1 MNKIKYTLLAGA
13 VALMPISVSA
23 QFNNLQKLQ
32 AAERII
38 TNLYV
43 DSVDEN
49 KIVEEAIVAML
60 KTLDPHSLY
69 SDAAETKELTTPLDG
84 SFSGIGIQF
93 NMLDDTLRVIQTVVG
108 GPSEKVGL
116 LPGDRILTA
125 NDSLISGAKRKNSS
139 VLNILRGPKG
149 SPVNVTV
156 LRRGVK
162 EPIHFR
168 IIRDDIPIESVV
180 AAYMVTPEVGY
191 ISITNFAEKT
201 PEELKTAMTQLKKQG
216 MKHLILDLEDNGGGY
231 MNSAVEMAE
240 EFLAKDDMIVSTRS
254 PRTTGTTEYRSSR
267 SGMMPDGRL
276 VVMVNQYSASASE
289 ILSGAIQDH
298 DRGVIVGRRTFGKG
312 LVQRPIP
319 FPDGSMIRLTVARYY
334 TPSGRTIQ
342 KPYNRE
348 EPDDYRMDIYH
359 RFKAGE
365 FTSAD
370 SVHFDQSQKVTT
382 LKNGRTIY
390 GGGGIMPDVFVPI
403 DTTLITPFY
412 RDIVA
417 KGVLNRFVMNYVDAN
432 RKDLTSKYKNEDSFV
447 NQFQVTPKMIDDIK
461 EMAVKDSIKIDESQV
476 ETSKKALE
484 ANIKGL
490 IGRDLFV
497 NGTYSRI
504 VNPLD
509 PIFVEAVAV
518 ITDPERYNE
527 ILKKQ
532 PK

>member
-1 MNKIKYTLLAGA
+1 MNITKITIISGLIAA
-13 VALMPISVSA
+13 ASMPLSA
-23 QFNNLQKLQ
+23 QQFNNAAKLQ
-32 AAERII
+32 AAEKII

-43 DSVDEN
+43 DSVDET
-49 KIVEEAIVAML
+49 KMVEDAIVAML

-84 SFSGIGIQF
+84 RFSGIGIQF

-125 NDSLISGAKRKNSS
+125 NDSIISGAKRKNSS

-149 SPVNVTV
+149 TPVNVTV
-156 LRRGVK
+156 LRRGVN
-162 EPIHFR
+162 EPIKFR
-168 IIRDDIPIESVV
+168 IIRDDIPIESVT

-191 ISITNFAEKT
+191 ISVSNFAENT
-201 PEELKTAMTQLKKQG
+201 PEELKDAMIKLKKQG
-216 MKHLILDLEDNGGGY
+216 MKDLILDIEDNGGGY
-231 MNSAVEMAE
+231 MNSAVEMAG
-240 EFLAKDDMIVSTRS
+240 EFLSKGDLVVSTRS
-254 PRTTGTTEYRSSR
+254 PRTTGTTEYRSEHI
-267 SGMMPDGRL
+267 GMMPEGRL

-319 FPDGSMIRLTVARYY
+319 FPDGSMIRLTVSRYY

-342 KPYNRE
+342 KPYKPGE
-348 EPDDYRMDIYH
+348 SDDYQLDILH
-359 RFKAGE
+359 RYEAGE
-365 FTSAD
+365 FSSVD

-403 DTTLITPFY
+403 DTTLLTPYY
-412 RDIVA
+412 RDLVA
-417 KGVLNRFVMNYVDAN
+417 KGILNRFVVHYVDDN
-432 RKDLTSKYKNEDSFV
+432 RNKLKKEYNNEEKFV
-447 NQFQVTPKMIDDIK
+447 EQFAVTPDMLDEIK
-461 EMAVKDSIKIDESQV
+461 RLAVNDSIKYDESQA
-476 ETSKKALE
+476 EKSRILIE
-484 ANIKGL
+484 SNIKGL
-490 IGRDLFV
+490 IGRDLFE

-509 PIFVEAVAV
+509 PIFAEAVKV
-518 ITDPERYNE
+518 ITDPERYDS
-527 ILKKQ
+527 ILKRR
-532 PK
+532 

>member
-1 MNKIKYTLLAGA
+1 MNRIKLTILSGLLAASA
-13 VALMPISVSA
+13 VPVSA
-23 QFNNLQKLQ
+23 QFNNAAKLQ
-32 AAERII
+32 AAHKII

-43 DSVDEN
+43 DSVDET
-49 KIVEEAIVAML
+49 KMVEDAIVAML

-69 SDAAETKELTTPLDG
+69 SDPAETKELTTPLDG
-84 SFSGIGIQF
+84 RFSGIGIQF

-125 NDSLISGAKRKNSS
+125 NDSIISGAKRKNSS

-149 SPVNVTV
+149 TPVNVTV

-162 EPIHFR
+162 EPIKFR
-168 IIRDDIPIESVV
+168 IIRDDIPIESVT
-180 AAYMVTPEVGY
+180 AAYMVIPEVGY
-191 ISITNFAEKT
+191 ISVSNFAEKT
-201 PEELKTAMTQLKKQG
+201 PEELRDAMIQLKKQG
-216 MKHLILDLEDNGGGY
+216 MKDLILDLEDNGGGY
-231 MNSAVEMAE
+231 MNSAVEMAG
-240 EFLAKDDMIVSTRS
+240 EFLSKGDLVVSTRS
-254 PRTTGTTEYRSSR
+254 PRTSGTTEYRSEH
-267 SGMMPDGRL
+267 SGMMPQGRL

-319 FPDGSMIRLTVARYY
+319 FPDGSMIRLTVSRYY

-342 KPYNRE
+342 KPYKPGE
-348 EPDDYRMDIYH
+348 SEDYQLDILH
-359 RFKAGE
+359 RYEAGE
-365 FTSAD
+365 FSSAD
-370 SVHFDQSQKVTT
+370 SVHFDNSQKVTT
-382 LKNGRTIY
+382 LKNSRTIY

-403 DTTLITPFY
+403 DTTGITPYY
-412 RDIVA
+412 RDLVA
-417 KGVLNRFVMNYVDAN
+417 KGILNRFVVNYVDQN
-432 RKDLTSKYKNEDSFV
+432 RSILKKDYPTEDSFV
-447 NQFQVTPKMIDDIK
+447 ENFAVTP
-461 EMAVKDSIKIDESQV
+461 EMLADVKKLAHNDSIKIEERQV
-476 ETSKKALE
+476 ETSRKVIE

-509 PIFVEAVAV
+509 PIFAEAVKV
-518 ITDPERYNE
+518 ITDPKRYDE
-527 ILKKQ
+527 ILKRQSK
-532 PK
+532 

>member
-1 MNKIKYTLLAGA
+1 MAGIMA
-13 VALMPISVSA
+13 FMPFAMSA
-23 QFNNLQKLQ
+23 QFNNLRKLQ
-32 AAERII
+32 TAEQII

-49 KIVEEAIVAML
+49 KIVEEAIIAML

-69 SDAAETKELTTPLDG
+69 SHAAETKELTTPLDG
-84 SFSGIGIQF
+84 RFSGIGIQF

-108 GPSEKVGL
+108 GPSEKVGI

-149 SPVNVTV
+149 TPVNVTV

-162 EPIHFR
+162 EPIQFR
-168 IIRDDIPIESVV
+168 IIRDDIPIESVL

-191 ISITNFAEKT
+191 ISIANFAENT
-201 PEELKTAMTQLKKQG
+201 PEELTTAMTQLKKQG

-231 MNSAVEMAE
+231 MNSAVDMAG
-240 EFLAKDDMIVSTRS
+240 EFLAKGDLIVSTRS
-254 PRTTGTTEYRSSR
+254 PRTTGTTEYRSDR

-298 DRGVIVGRRTFGKG
+298 DRGVVVGRRTFGKG

-342 KPYNRE
+342 KPYNQNDI
-348 EPDDYRMDIYH
+348 DDYRMDIYH
-359 RFKAGE
+359 RYQAGE
-365 FTSAD
+365 FSSAD
-370 SVHFDQSQKVTT
+370 SVHFDPSQKVTT
-382 LKNGRTIY
+382 LKTGRTIY

-403 DTTLITPFY
+403 DTTLVTPFY
-412 RDIVA
+412 RDLVA
-417 KGVLNRFVMNYVDAN
+417 KGVLNRFVMNYVDEN
-432 RKDLTSKYKNEDSFV
+432 RKELKRKYKTEDLFV
-447 NQFQVTPKMIDDIK
+447 ENFVVTPQMVDKII
-461 EMAVKDSIKIDESQV
+461 EMAANDSIKIVDEQV
-476 ETSKKALE
+476 EKSKKALE

-518 ITDPERYNE
+518 ISDPERYNE

-532 PK
+532 TK